1 MALIEYDLGNGRKV
15 YRMANERAA
24 PARSHLSCPTLLRPF
39 DEPVQSMADGKWY
52 TSKTALAASHR
63 RAGAIEIGNE
73 EIRNAAP
80 EPDATQRRQDIKR
93 AVHDVL
99 TGNIPPEIQA
109 VE

>member
-1 MALIEYDLGNGRKV
+1 MTYAWFDAGCGRQVYRKV
-15 YRMANERAA
+15 PEPTAG
-24 PARSHLSCPTLLRPF
+24 RSALPCPILLKPF

-73 EIRNAAP
+73 EIRNVAP
-80 EPDATQRRQDIKR
+80 EPDTTQRRQDIKR